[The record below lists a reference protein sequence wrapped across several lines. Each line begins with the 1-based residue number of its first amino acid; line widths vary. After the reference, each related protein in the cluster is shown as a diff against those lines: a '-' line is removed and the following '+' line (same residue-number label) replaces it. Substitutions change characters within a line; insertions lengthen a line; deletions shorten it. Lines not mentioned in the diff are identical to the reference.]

1 MIREIIIPDYI
12 TDIAGKYIAD
22 DCEYLEYVH
31 TGNGYLRIGCSE
43 FSNCPN
49 LKTVEIGTSVES
61 IGDGAF
67 KNCYSLKELYIPSN
81 VQEISA
87 TAFWGIED
95 SITIIG
101 ESGSYAEA
109 YANSMG
115 IKFRSNGKSVKMPS
129 MVFLNESSVSGNT
142 ICASVA
148 REKIQKLW
156 NINMDCIML
165 WNMKRM
171 NRICG
176 LRKIWY

>member
-12 TDIAGKYIAD
+12 TDIGGKYIAD

-101 ESGSYAEA
+101 ESGSYAES

-129 MVFLNESSVSGNT
+129 MDFFERT
-142 ICASVA
+142 ICIW
-148 REKIQKLW
+148 KYNL
-156 NINMDCIML
+156 CICCRR
-165 WNMKRM
+165 KFRS
-171 NRICG
+171 CG
-176 LRKIWY
+176 I